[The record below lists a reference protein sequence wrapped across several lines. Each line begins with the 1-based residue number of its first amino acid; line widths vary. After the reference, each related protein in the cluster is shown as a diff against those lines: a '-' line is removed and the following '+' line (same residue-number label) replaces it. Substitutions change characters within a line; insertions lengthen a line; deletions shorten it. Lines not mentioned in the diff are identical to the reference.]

1 VAERKGPK
9 RMTLEHPKVKRLL
22 EALRHGDFVDDA
34 CEYSG
39 ISQDSYYRWLR
50 EGYQLQR
57 RTDNGEKL
65 NPEEEQIKKLSET
78 IKDAELLGQH
88 AALAVIQRAANSG
101 TWQAAAWFL
110 ERRNKKWS
118 NRTEITGADGS
129 PIVTVTVDDVDAK
142 LRNLIDAATAD
153 SKKVDGGVTSETS

>member
-1 VAERKGPK
+1 VARSGPK

-34 CEYSG
+34 CAYAA
-39 ISQDSYYRWLR
+39 ISEQTYYRWQR
-50 EGYQLQR
+50 EGYELQR
-57 RTDNGEKL
+57 RIDAGETLTDEETAIRKL
-65 NPEEEQIKKLSET
+65 CEAIKE
-78 IKDAELLGQH
+78 AELVGQH

-118 NRTEITGADGS
+118 NRTEVTG
-129 PIVTVTVDDVDAK
+129 P
-142 LRNLIDAATAD
+142 
-153 SKKVDGGVTSETS
+153 DGGPVQVTSREELTDRMLELLDDLEAREDDDSD

>member
-1 VAERKGPK
+1 MANRGPK
-9 RMTLEHPKVKRLL
+9 RMTTDDPKIKRLL
-22 EALRHGDFVDDA
+22 DALAAGHFVDEA
-34 CEYSG
+34 CQYAPIHKST
-39 ISQDSYYRWLR
+39 YYRWI
-50 EGYQLQR
+50 QQ
-57 RTDNGEKL
+57 GEAL
-65 NPEEEQIKKLSET
+65 EEKVKQGGTLTAEETKTSELCDSLKKAEVAGQNAALET
-78 IKDAELLGQH
+78 IREAIKG
-88 AALAVIQRAANSG
+88 G

-153 SKKVDGGVTSETS
+153 SKKVDGGVASETA